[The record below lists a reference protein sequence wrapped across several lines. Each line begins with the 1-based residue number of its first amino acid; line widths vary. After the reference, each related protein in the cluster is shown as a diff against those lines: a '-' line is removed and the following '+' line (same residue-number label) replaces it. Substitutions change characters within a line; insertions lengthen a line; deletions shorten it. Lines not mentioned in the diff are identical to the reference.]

1 MADGVPSRSVIDLHS
16 HLLPAIDDGPSR
28 MKDSVEMARVAVE
41 AGTTTMVCTPHILG
55 RKPPTPE
62 KIADGVDSLRA
73 ELARAEI
80 SLDIVTGAEIDLDAL
95 ERLDDET
102 LRALTFGGNG
112 TWLLLEMPF
121 RRWPTDLGAILD
133 DLEVRGFRAVLA
145 HPERAAA
152 VQRQPDRLKEA
163 VGRGA
168 LCQLTASS
176 FTGDHGADAE
186 RTAEQLL
193 ALGWAH
199 LLASDAHS
207 ATWRPPGLLQGL
219 AAASAHLGCG
229 AGELS
234 WMVREGPAL
243 VLAGEDARP
252 PRLSAARPEAA
263 VGRRGRRVLRP
274 GRSSPSNPRRR

>member
-1 MADGVPSRSVIDLHS
+1 MIDIHS

-28 MKDSVEMARVAVE
+28 MRDSLEMARVAVE
-41 AGTTTMVCTPHILG
+41 AGTTTMACTPHILG
-55 RKPPTPE
+55 RDPTSPQE
-62 KIADGVDSLRA
+62 IADAVSALRA
-73 ELARAEI
+73 ELAATGVP
-80 SLDIVTGAEIDLDAL
+80 LDIVSGGEIDLETL

-102 LRALTFGGNG
+102 LGALTFGGNG

-176 FTGDHGADAE
+176 FTGDHGAAAG
-186 RTAEQLL
+186 RTAERLL

-207 ATWRPPGLLQGL
+207 ATWRPPGLLPGL
-219 AAASAHLGCG
+219 AAASDYLGCG
-229 AGELS
+229 AGDLS

-243 VLAGEDARP
+243 VLEGADARP
-252 PRLSAARPEAA
+252 PRLSAPRESPAAAARD
-263 VGRRGRRVLRP
+263 GRART
-274 GRSSPSNPRRR
+274 

>member
-1 MADGVPSRSVIDLHS
+1 MIDLHS

-28 MKDSVEMARVAVE
+28 MKSSLEMARAAVE
-41 AGTTTMVCTPHILG
+41 AGTTTMACTPHILG
-55 RKPPTPE
+55 RTPPAPE
-62 KIADGVDSLRA
+62 TIADGVDSLRA

-80 SLDIVTGAEIDLDAL
+80 PLEIVSGGEIDLDTL

-102 LRALTFGGNG
+102 LRGLTFGGNG

-121 RRWPTDLGAILD
+121 QRWPADLGALLD

-176 FTGDHGADAE
+176 FTGDHGAAAE

-193 ALGWAH
+193 GLGWAH

-219 AAASAHLGCG
+219 AAVSRYLGCS
-229 AGELS
+229 AGDLS

-243 VLAGEDARP
+243 VLAGDDARP
-252 PRLSAARPEAA
+252 PRLSVARPEAP
-263 VGRRGRRVLRP
+263 VSRGRRALRP
-274 GRSSPSNPRRR
+274 PRSSPSNPRRR